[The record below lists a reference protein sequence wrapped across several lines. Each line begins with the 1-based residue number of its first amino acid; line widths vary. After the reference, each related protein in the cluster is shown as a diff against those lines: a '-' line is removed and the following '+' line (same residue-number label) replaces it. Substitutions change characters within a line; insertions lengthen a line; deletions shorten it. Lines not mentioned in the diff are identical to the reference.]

1 MPPVPSAGARAIA
14 GRKETCSTFRVE
26 FNLADLFEAAVDAF
40 GDRQYIVAGGTR
52 RTYAQLEERANR
64 LAHHL
69 AAQGIGPGDHV
80 GIYALNSVEWVETA
94 WAVFKLRA
102 VWININYRYV
112 EDELR
117 YLFANADLKA
127 LVHQRQYGPNVAA
140 LLPEL
145 PELRHVIV
153 IDDDSREP
161 DPVHDAVGFE
171 EAIAA
176 GSPERDFP
184 PRSGEDLYIL
194 YTGGTT
200 GLPKGVVWPHRN
212 VFFALG
218 GGIDALTRE
227 RVTRPEQMVEKGRAA
242 GGQLTFLPI
251 APLMHGATQWAV
263 MGQSF
268 VGNKIVLVPKF
279 DPHEVWRLVEAERVN
294 MLMITGDA
302 MGRPLIE
309 ALEDPG
315 ASYDLSSLIGLTST
329 AALFSQ
335 SVKDDFFRH
344 FPNLV
349 MTDAIGSSESGNNG
363 LSMISKDTTAMRSGP
378 TVTSLGDTVVLDED
392 LRPVQP
398 GSGVIGKIARSG
410 DIPIGYYNDPVKTA
424 EVFVDV
430 DGVRYVMPG
439 DFATVEADGTI
450 TLLGRGSICIN
461 SGGEKIF
468 PEEVEAV
475 VRSHPDVMD
484 AIVVGAPDERWGQR
498 VAAIVE
504 PRPGHD
510 APGLEALQEH
520 CRRHVAGYKVPR
532 QLHVVDRIVRS
543 PAGKPDYRWASS
555 VVTGGGEQDRQ
566 GT

>member
-1 MPPVPSAGARAIA
+1 
-14 GRKETCSTFRVE
+14 VE

-40 GDRQYIVAGGTR
+40 PEREYLVADGR
-52 RTYAQLEERANR
+52 RLTYAEMEERANR

-69 AAQGIGPGDHV
+69 AAQGVGPGDHV
-80 GIYALNSVEWVETA
+80 GIYAFNSAEWVETA

-117 YLFANADLKA
+117 YLFSNADLVA
-127 LVHQRQYGPNVAA
+127 LVHQRQFSPNVAT
-140 LLPEL
+140 LLGEL
-145 PELRHVIV
+145 PTLRHVVV
-153 IDDDSREP
+153 IDDDSQEA
-161 DPVHDAVGFE
+161 DPRHDAVAFE
-171 EAIAA
+171 EALAQGA
-176 GSPERDFP
+176 PDRDFAA
-184 PRSGEDLYIL
+184 RSGDDHYIL

-218 GGIDALTRE
+218 GGIDALTGVRME
-227 RVTRPEQMVEKGRAA
+227 RPEQMVEKGLAA
-242 GGQLTFLPI
+242 GGQLSFLPI
-251 APLMHGATQWAV
+251 APLMHGASQWAV

-268 VGNKIVLVPKF
+268 VGNRIVLVAKF
-279 DPHEVWRLVEAERVN
+279 DPHEVWGLVAREKIN
-294 MLMITGDA
+294 MIMITGDA
-302 MGRPLIE
+302 MGKPMIE
-309 ALEDPG
+309 ALAEPD
-315 ASYDLSSLIGLTST
+315 ASYDLSSLIGITST
-329 AALFSQ
+329 AALFSPA
-335 SVKDDFFRH
+335 VKDQFFQR

-363 LSMISKDTTAMRSGP
+363 ISMISPGHTSMKSGP
-378 TVTSLGDTVVLDED
+378 TVTSTGGTVVFDDD
-392 LRPVQP
+392 LTPVVP

-410 DIPIGYYNDPVKTA
+410 DIPVGYYNDPEKTA
-424 EVFVDV
+424 EVFIAVK
-430 DGVRYVMPG
+430 GTRYVMPG
-439 DFATVEADGTI
+439 DFATVEADGSV

-484 AIVVGAPDERWGQR
+484 AIVVGAPDERFGQR

-504 PRPGHD
+504 PRLNHA
-510 APGLEALQEH
+510 APSLEDVQEH

-532 QLHVVDRIVRS
+532 QLHVVDKIERS
-543 PAGKPDYRWASS
+543 PSGKPDYPWANAI
-555 VVTGGGEQDRQ
+555 VTAAAH
-566 GT
+566 TA